1 MEDPDNRFY
10 ADEVTRASLGDWSS
24 PIYSDNFWG
33 PGRNGQVPVLL
44 ERTRASKSNS
54 KAFLLLSVIFLI
66 LALLSW

>member
-33 PGRNGQVPVLL
+33 PGRNGEVPVLSGSA
-44 ERTRASKSNS
+44 RASKSNS
-54 KAFLLLSVIFLI
+54 IAFLLLAVIFLI
-66 LALLSW
+66 VALLSW